1 MINQQIVNNQDNV
14 AAIIN
19 RVTVDV
25 ERGVDD
31 FLGVYKLI
39 ADSLQENITSL
50 EELKSVDFILVE
62 NFYKNYERQ
71 GHNNT
76 PVLTKPQNSINVFIL
91 GNFEKDFSVIWEASE
106 IFADFY
112 LEFLVLAVLQTISYE
127 LFLEKSLKFTKK
139 IKNYVIVYDRRRGL

>member
-1 MINQQIVNNQDNV
+1 MTNQQIVNNQENV

-19 RVTVDV
+19 RVAVDV

-31 FLGVYKLI
+31 FLGVYELI
-39 ADSLQENITSL
+39 ANSLRENITSL

-71 GHNNT
+71 GYNNT
-76 PVLTKPQNSINVFIL
+76 PVLTKDQNSINVFIL

-112 LEFLVLAVLQTISYE
+112 LEFLVLPVLQIISYE
-127 LFLEKSLKFTKK
+127 LFLEKSLEFTKK